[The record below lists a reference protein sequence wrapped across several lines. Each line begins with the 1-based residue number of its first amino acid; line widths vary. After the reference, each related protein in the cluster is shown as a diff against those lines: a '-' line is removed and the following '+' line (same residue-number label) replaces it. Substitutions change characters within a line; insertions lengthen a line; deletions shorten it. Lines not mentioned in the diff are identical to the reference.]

1 MWLDLDQGMLS
12 TSRLIVLRILE
23 AAAMIKDIVVN
34 LSVEGSRQATDF
46 AVSVASAFGAHL
58 AGVAFQYEPIVPATD
73 MGGIPVDLIEIQR
86 ADNEKRA
93 GDARAA
99 FEEAARRAGLSFES
113 RVVEASVA
121 GASDGFGRIARRFDL
136 SVVGQAEP
144 EKSTFDELIIEGA
157 LFESGRPV
165 LVVPYIQRAGLSLNH
180 AMVCWDGS
188 RNAARAVADA
198 MPFLIKANKVD
209 VVTIVGE
216 KGKSDELPG
225 ADIAEHLARY
235 GLKVELRRES
245 LGDIDVANNIL
256 SLASDLSTDFL
267 VMGGYGHSRLREFIL
282 GGATRGILSAMTVP
296 TLMSH

>member
-1 MWLDLDQGMLS
+1 
-12 TSRLIVLRILE
+12 
-23 AAAMIKDIVVN
+23 MIKDIVVN
-34 LSVEGSRQATDF
+34 LSVAGSRQAPDF
-46 AVSVASAFGAHL
+46 AVSIASTFDVHL
-58 AGVAFQYEPIVPATD
+58 AGVAFQYEPVIPATD
-73 MGGIPVDLIEIQR
+73 MGGIPVELIEIQR
-86 ADNEKRA
+86 ADSEKKA
-93 GDARAA
+93 GDAKAA
-99 FEEAARRAGLSFES
+99 FDEAARRAGLSFES
-113 RVVEASVA
+113 GIIEASVA
-121 GASDGFGRIARRFDL
+121 GASDVFGRIARRFDL

-144 EKSTFDELIIEGA
+144 DKSTFDELIIEGA

-198 MPFLIKANKVD
+198 MPFLIKARMVN

-216 KGKSDELPG
+216 KGKSDEIPG

-245 LGDIDVANNIL
+245 FCDIDVANNLI
-256 SLASDLSTDFL
+256 SLASDLSADFL

-282 GGATRGILSAMTVP
+282 GGATRGILSSMTVP